1 MQRIIIRNNRIPNKV
16 KPRVFDALVDKGEV
30 YFEVKNGKVSE
41 KISLTDVL
49 DQIDRALVGT
59 NGNVN
64 SE

>member
-1 MQRIIIRNNRIPNKV
+1 M
-16 KPRVFDALVDKGEV
+16 FDELVDKGEV

-41 KISLTDVL
+41 KIALTDVL

>member
-1 MQRIIIRNNRIPNKV
+1 MQRIIIRNNRILNKV

-41 KISLTDVL
+41 KIALTDVL

>member
-1 MQRIIIRNNRIPNKV
+1 MQRIIIRNNRILNKV
-16 KPRVFDALVDKGEV
+16 KPRVFDALMDKGEV

>member
-1 MQRIIIRNNRIPNKV
+1 MQRIIIRNNRILNKV

>member
-1 MQRIIIRNNRIPNKV
+1 MQRIIIGNNRSPSKV

-41 KISLTDVL
+41 KIALTDVL

>member
-1 MQRIIIRNNRIPNKV
+1 MQRIIIGNNRSPNKV
-16 KPRVFDALVDKGEV
+16 KPRVFDELVDKGEV

-41 KISLTDVL
+41 KIALTDVL

>member
-1 MQRIIIRNNRIPNKV
+1 MQRIIIRNNRILNKV
-16 KPRVFDALVDKGEV
+16 KARVFDALVDKGEV